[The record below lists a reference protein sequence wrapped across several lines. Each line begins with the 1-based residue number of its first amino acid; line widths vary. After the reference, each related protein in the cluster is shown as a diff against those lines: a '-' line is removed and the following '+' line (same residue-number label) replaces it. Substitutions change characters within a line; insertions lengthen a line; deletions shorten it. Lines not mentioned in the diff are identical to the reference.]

1 MYTRVIIAIAVS
13 QVLPRKD
20 PVEMVQ
26 SPPEACQGNWDSL
39 NVDNPN
45 VNEVLIYW
53 LGKSAV
59 PPLTFLS
66 GSKNP
71 TACPI
76 ATKASGLP
84 SPKRLAFGASTST
97 NWQNNGTTPVLRN
110 PQDPPQVA
118 ALQFANS
125 LPIEGRWHESL
136 PIETQ
141 PV

>member
-76 ATKASGLP
+76 ATKASGLS
-84 SPKRLAFGASTST
+84 SPKRLLIGQKKGDEAQTIRRRNSTTSSY
-97 NWQNNGTTPVLRN
+97 GG
-110 PQDPPQVA
+110 
-118 ALQFANS
+118 S
-125 LPIEGRWHESL
+125 
-136 PIETQ
+136 
-141 PV
+141 